1 MSAMPIL
8 NPNLTPL
15 ETKQK
20 SGSNRAETGQKSG
33 SKHVLDNLVVKC
45 FDSLRV
51 RKVPTIPSQWIGS
64 IIGPVHDN
72 GLGDKDSPMNSPDHV
87 AYLFCSCNLGKIAR
101 FKECGIRV
109 TDWKYLENWV

>member
-1 MSAMPIL
+1 MLMSPLL

-33 SKHVLDNLVVKC
+33 SKRVLDNLVVKC

-72 GLGDKDSPMNSPDHV
+72 GLNGSDHV